1 MDSNLPDM
9 SDVRA
14 NLALTCVHESEH
26 LPPLDPRA
34 DQLFQYGRYLQKI
47 DGPKDF
53 DEIVRYYRIAA
64 AYGHYKANTNAQA
77 DFPRVG

>member
-1 MDSNLPDM
+1 M
-9 SDVRA
+9 
-14 NLALTCVHESEH
+14 HESEH

-64 AYGHYKANTNAQA
+64 AYGHYKANTNAQRLISQGLA
-77 DFPRVG
+77 NSPDGAKET